1 MAFSFSDMQ
10 SEVLRMAL
18 RNQSGGQYTIA
29 IQNAINM
36 AMWTIARE
44 NKWRSLRRKASFN
57 TITTYFNGSANGLT
71 INAMNAINYANSTV
85 AWPTGQGPASC
96 ATNSNVF
103 SVAGATFISDGI
115 QVGRWIKFDG
125 SVYYFKIASITSET
139 SGTLNQVYDG
149 PTSTG
154 LGYAIMPQEEYT
166 LPIQIGHSCFLWH
179 RKYGMPKVMEYVP
192 SFDFYKAG
200 VLDILTNIPVAYRM
214 WGVDAAIQQPI
225 NPSTMTIS
233 SSSSSDTNIAVT
245 VFGNVNGYPDYEIIT
260 TNSNNGTTTVSGVKL
275 FSFVERIVKNQSTVG
290 QITISSNYSAN
301 TYSFN
306 VSGITNP
313 PAVGDT
319 YSNNGVTFTITYVC
333 VTGQPGSMTG
343 KFTMT
348 GSSTPLASG
357 NLTKVSSTTG
367 DTTIA
372 FSSYSQQQVTVGV
385 LPIGITTTGPM
396 YQKIQV
402 YPLPNWIFPI
412 YVYYYKLP
420 YQLIN
425 PNDVPEIG
433 EDFTQAIILLAVAR
447 LKAEQNQA
455 QDSANF
461 MQLYQQEINSLK
473 KSNIDKIDWK
483 MVLKNPGEDSNDQ
496 YTGGLRFSQIGGSGQ
511 YGGSWNP

>member
-1 MAFSFSDMQ
+1 MAFTFSDMA

-18 RNQSGGQYTIA
+18 RNQAGGQYTIA
-29 IQNAINM
+29 IQNAINLS
-36 AMWTIARE
+36 MWTIARE

-57 TITTYFNGSANGLT
+57 TVTTYFNGVGPTQT
-71 INAMNAINYANSTV
+71 INAMNSINYANNTV
-85 AWPTGQGPASC
+85 SWPTGKGPASC
-96 ATNSNVF
+96 ATGSKVF
-103 SVAGATFISDGI
+103 SVIGATFISDGI

-179 RKYGMPKVMEYVP
+179 RKYGMPKVMDYVP
-192 SFDFYKAG
+192 AFDFYRAG
-200 VLDILTNIPVAYRM
+200 VLDILTNIPVTYRM

-225 NPSTMTIS
+225 NPSVMTIS
-233 SSSSSDTNIAVT
+233 SSVSTDTNIAVT
-245 VFGNVNGYPDYEIIT
+245 IFGNVNGSPDYEIIN
-260 TNSNNGTTTVSGVKL
+260 TNATSGLTPVNGVKL
-275 FSFVERIVKNQSTVG
+275 FSYVERIVKNQSTTG
-290 QITISSNYSAN
+290 IITVTSNSSAN

-306 VSGITNP
+306 VLGITKP
-313 PAVGDT
+313 PVVGDT
-319 YSNNGVTFTITYVC
+319 YSNNAVTFTITYVY
-333 VTGQPGSMTG
+333 VTGQSGSMTG
-343 KFTMT
+343 TFTMT
-348 GSSTPLASG
+348 GSGAPATSG
-357 NLTKVSSTTG
+357 NLTKVSSPTG
-367 DTTIA
+367 DTTIV
-372 FSSYSQQQVTVGV
+372 FSSYSQQQVTVGI
-385 LPIGITTTGPM
+385 LPVGMTTTGPM

-420 YQLIN
+420 FQLIN
-425 PNDVPEIG
+425 PGDVPEIG
-433 EDFTQAIILLAVAR
+433 EDFTQAIILLSVAK

-455 QDSANF
+455 EDSANF

-473 KSNIDKIDWK
+473 KTNLDKIDWK
-483 MVLKNPGEDSNDQ
+483 MILKNPGEDGGDQ
-496 YTGGLRFSQIGGSGQ
+496 FTGGLRFSQIGGSGQ

>member
-1 MAFSFSDMQ
+1 MAFSFQDMQ
-10 SEVLRMAL
+10 AEVLRMAL
-18 RNQSGGQYTIA
+18 RNQGGGQYTIP
-29 IQNAINM
+29 IQNAINLS
-36 AMWTIARE
+36 MWTIARE

-57 TITTYFNGSANGLT
+57 TVTTYFNGVTSAMT
-71 INAMNAINYANSTV
+71 INAMNANNYANNTV
-85 AWPTGQGPASC
+85 SWPTGQGPASC

-103 SVAGATFISDGI
+103 TVAGATFISDGI

-149 PTSTG
+149 ATSSG

-192 SFDFYKAG
+192 TFDFYKAG
-200 VLDILTNIPVAYRM
+200 VLDILTNIPVTYRM

-225 NPSTMTIS
+225 SPSIMSIS
-233 SSSSSDTNIAVT
+233 SSSSSDTSISVT
-245 VFGNVNGYPDYEIIT
+245 IFGTVNGYPDYEIIS
-260 TNSNNGTTTVSGVKL
+260 TNGSNGTTVVSGAKS
-275 FSFVERIVKNQSTVG
+275 FSFIERIVKNQTTIGRITV
-290 QITISSNYSAN
+290 TSNIATN
-301 TYSFN
+301 AYSFN

-313 PAVGDT
+313 PVVGDT
-319 YSNNGVTFTITYVC
+319 YSNNAITFTITYVY
-333 VTGQPGSMTG
+333 VTGQRGSMTG
-343 KFTMT
+343 VFTMT
-348 GSSTPLASG
+348 GSGAPGTSG
-357 NLTKVSSTTG
+357 NLTKVSSPSG
-367 DTTIA
+367 DSTIA
-372 FSSYSQQQVTVGV
+372 FSSESKQQVTVGV
-385 LPIGITTTGPM
+385 LPVGMTTTGPM
-396 YQKIQV
+396 YRKIQM

-420 YQLIN
+420 YQLVN
-425 PNDVPEIG
+425 PGDVPEIG

-461 MQLYQQEINSLK
+461 MQLYQSELNSLK
-473 KSNIDKIDWK
+473 KTNLDKIDWK
-483 MVLKNPGEDSNDQ
+483 MILKNPGEDGADQ
-496 YTGGLRFSQIGGSGQ
+496 YTGGLRFAQVGGSGQ

>member
-10 SEVLRMAL
+10 AETLRMAL
-18 RNQSGGQYTIA
+18 RNQGGGQYTIA
-29 IQNAINM
+29 IQNALNM
-36 AMWTIARE
+36 SMWTIARE

-57 TITTYFNGSANGLT
+57 TVSTYFNGVGPTLT
-71 INAMNAINYANSTV
+71 INAMSALSFANSTV

-96 ATNSNVF
+96 ATGSNVF
-103 SVAGATFISDGI
+103 SVTGATFISDGI

-179 RKYGMPKVMEYVP
+179 RKYGMPKVMDYIP
-192 SFDFYKAG
+192 AFDFYRAG
-200 VLDILTNIPVAYRM
+200 VLDILTNIPVTYRM

-225 NPSTMTIS
+225 NPSVMTIS
-233 SSSSSDTNIAVT
+233 SSVVTDTNIAVT
-245 VFGNVNGYPDYEIIT
+245 VFGNVNGFPDYEIIN
-260 TNSNNGTTTVSGVKL
+260 TNGSVGTTPVNGLKK
-275 FSFVERIVKNQSTVG
+275 FSSIERIVKNQATLGLITV
-290 QITISSNYSAN
+290 TSNSSAN

-319 YSNNGVTFTITYVC
+319 YSNNTVTFTITYVY
-333 VTGQPGSMTG
+333 VTGQPGSMIG
-343 KFTMT
+343 KFTMI
-348 GSSTPLASG
+348 GSGSPAASG
-357 NLTKVSSTTG
+357 NLTKVSSPKG

-372 FSSYSQQQVTVGV
+372 FTSFSQQQVTVGV

-412 YVYYYKLP
+412 YVYFYKLP
-420 YQLIN
+420 YQMVN
-425 PNDVPEIG
+425 PGDVPEIG

-455 QDSANF
+455 TDSANF

-473 KSNIDKIDWK
+473 KTNLDKIDWK
-483 MVLKNPGEDSNDQ
+483 MILKNPGQDGGDQ
-496 YTGGLRFSQIGGSGQ
+496 FTGSLRYVQVGGSGQ